1 MRRITLLIVSLI
13 SAVCLHAQTAG
24 ELDASFD
31 KARKELDAAKKE
43 FADSADAALAAYLAY
58 EEKLF
63 EEYLQFRSEVM
74 RTWGDSVMVESTRK
88 AWVEYS
94 DDRTSRSSV
103 NWETGEVAV
112 EVLVDPDDSPE
123 VVKEKMEKAV
133 AELLASRGKPY
144 GFDTSLH
151 SGKTVSK
158 KPILDGQLDLSAY
171 GVTSLAYDYDEAP
184 KPFGNQGTSKPAP
197 SRGGRLDLSRNKTS
211 APKPTVPTVDDSSS
225 VPANVDSAAAQ
236 SLPDEF
242 AAAAALAEQQAKELL
257 AQEQKAVEQRAKE
270 LQAQQKKAQEQ
281 REKEQKALEKKAKEQ
296 REKEQREKEQR
307 EREQKAKEQ
316 EALAKL
322 PEAIVESKTPT
333 VETVNTAEGTKNVVT
348 ITMELVE
355 DHIPKRAEQFKTM
368 INTHSDS
375 YSVAEPL
382 IYAIMEQESAFNP
395 MAQSWVPAYGLMQL
409 VPKSGG
415 RDAYRYVHKVDEIPS
430 AEFLF
435 DANNNIQLGTGYLK
449 LLMSTTFKKVTDE
462 RCKMLCAIA
471 AYNTGA
477 GNVSRAIN
485 GTTNIS
491 KAIPTINTMSYDQLF
506 EYLKQHLPHAETKDY
521 IQKVTSKMEKYMK

>member
-1 MRRITLLIVSLI
+1 MRRRITLLIVSLL

-24 ELDASFD
+24 EFDASFD
-31 KARKELDAAKKE
+31 KARRELDAAKKE
-43 FADSADAALAAYLAY
+43 FADSADAALAAYLDY

-63 EEYLQFRSEVM
+63 EEYLQFRAEVM

-103 NWETGEVAV
+103 NWESGKVSV
-112 EVLVDPDDSPE
+112 EVLVGPDESPE
-123 VVKEKMEKAV
+123 VVKEKLEKAV
-133 AELLASRGKPY
+133 AELLSSRGKPY
-144 GFDTSLH
+144 GFDSSLH

-158 KPILDGQLDLSAY
+158 KPLLDGQLDLSAY
-171 GVTSLAYDYDEAP
+171 GVTSLAYDEAP

-197 SRGGRLDLSRNKTS
+197 SRTGRLNLSRNKATS
-211 APKPTVPTVDDSSS
+211 SEPDVQPVTDSS
-225 VPANVDSAAAQ
+225 VEQAPA
-236 SLPDEF
+236 LPATDQTDVASDAGQKIQDEF
-242 AAAAALAEQQAKELL
+242 AAAAALAEKQAKELL
-257 AQEQKAVEQRAKE
+257 AQGAKAAEQRAKE

-281 REKEQKALEKKAKEQ
+281 REREQ
-296 REKEQREKEQR
+296 REREQR

-333 VETVNTAEGTKNVVT
+333 VTTVNTAEGAKNVVA

-368 INTHSDS
+368 INTHSKS

-415 RDAYRYVHKVDEIPS
+415 RDAYRYVHKTDAIPS
-430 AEFLF
+430 ADFLF
-435 DANNNIQLGTGYLK
+435 DPNNNIQLGTGYLK

-462 RCKMLCAIA
+462 RCRMLCAIA

-506 EYLKQHLPHAETKDY
+506 AYLKQSLPHAETKDY